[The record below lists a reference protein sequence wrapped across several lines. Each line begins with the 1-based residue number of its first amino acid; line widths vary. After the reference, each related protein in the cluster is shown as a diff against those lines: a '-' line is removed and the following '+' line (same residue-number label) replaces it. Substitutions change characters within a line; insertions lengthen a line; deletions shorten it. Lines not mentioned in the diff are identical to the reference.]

1 MRARTYYN
9 QWQLATSPGSGGGR
23 KGFPPTQGYP
33 CPKPLLN
40 TPVPGRP
47 AVTPAMRRAIRFLG
61 TKELNFVSG
70 IRQDGRGSPFDNFEP
85 ATWTRLSQ
93 ARNSNAS
100 DVAQAVESASGACT
114 TTSWSTTSG
123 RERAKILRNAAQL
136 IRRRVEEI
144 AELETRDCGKPLWE
158 SKGDVEASADC
169 IEYFAGLAPSVHGEH
184 IHQLDGGGSF
194 AYTRREPLGLCAGIG
209 PWNYPFQTACWKV
222 APALACGNAFVYKP
236 SPLAPLSAV
245 LLAEIFVDAGLPP
258 GIFNVVQGDGE
269 TGRLLA
275 SHEGVAKISFT
286 GSVPTGKTVVNS

>member
-1 MRARTYYN
+1 MRSTA
-9 QWQLATSPGSGGGR
+9 
-23 KGFPPTQGYP
+23 
-33 CPKPLLN
+33 
-40 TPVPGRP
+40 
-47 AVTPAMRRAIRFLG
+47 RFLSS
-61 TKELNFVSG
+61 TFSKELNFVSG
-70 IRQDGRGSPFDNFEP
+70 IRQDGHGSPFDNFEP

-93 ARNSNAS
+93 ASAS
-100 DVAQAVESASGACT
+100 DIAQAVESASGTCT

-123 RERAKILRNAAQL
+123 GERAKILRNAAQL

-144 AELETRDCGKPLWE
+144 AELETRDCGKPLRE

-169 IEYFAGLAPSVHGEH
+169 IEY

-245 LLAEIFVDAGLPP
+245 LLAEIFVEYLMSFKETAKREGCWQATRELQKFPLP
-258 GIFNVVQGDGE
+258 DLSRRE
-269 TGRLLA
+269 RR
-275 SHEGVAKISFT
+275 
-286 GSVPTGKTVVNS
+286 